1 MKNIQI
7 LQLRGCAAKN
17 GLQLVEP
24 GIYRDTADG
33 EDTNFR
39 IAFSFDL
46 EDGESS
52 QYPLEDILDKYY
64 LYVSDVLS
72 EAGTRMEIELGG
84 TLIDVRKAI
93 GLAGKRAYNAEY
105 VDEKG
110 KTFIKLVVE

>member
-1 MKNIQI
+1 
-7 LQLRGCAAKN
+7 L
-17 GLQLVEP
+17 
-24 GIYRDTADG
+24 TWDG
-33 EDTNFR
+33 EN
-39 IAFSFDL
+39 
-46 EDGESS
+46 S

-72 EAGTRMEIELGG
+72 EAGGPRMEIELGG